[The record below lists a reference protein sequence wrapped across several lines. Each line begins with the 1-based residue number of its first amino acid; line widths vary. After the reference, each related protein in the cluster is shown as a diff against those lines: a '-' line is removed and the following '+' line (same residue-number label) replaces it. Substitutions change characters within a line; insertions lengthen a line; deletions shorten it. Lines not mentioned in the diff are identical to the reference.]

1 MFKRIGSAALAILAA
16 VWLAGCATPA
26 TTLDAQWANPQFVGK
41 SPIKSVMV
49 MTVTRDSTNRRIF
62 EDQMVTALM
71 AHGVKAVQSYHYLP
85 NDDRV
90 GEAALRKAVADA
102 GVANVMLT
110 RVINVQDKV
119 NYSPGYMMGPAYGM
133 GWGGFYGYYS
143 GMWAATYAV
152 PPQVYMTQSINSDTR
167 VFDVKDGVVLWSAA
181 TTTSTGYDTMRQMID
196 QFVQLIVATLGQDGM
211 L

>member
-85 NDDRV
+85 NEDRV
-90 GEAALRKAVADA
+90 GEAALKKAVADA

-110 RVINVQDKV
+110 RVINVQEKV

-152 PPQVYMTQSINSDTR
+152 PPQVYTTQSINSDTR

-181 TTTSTGYDTMRQMID
+181 TTTSTGYDTVRQMID
-196 QFVQLIVATLGQDGM
+196 QFVQLIVATLGKDGM